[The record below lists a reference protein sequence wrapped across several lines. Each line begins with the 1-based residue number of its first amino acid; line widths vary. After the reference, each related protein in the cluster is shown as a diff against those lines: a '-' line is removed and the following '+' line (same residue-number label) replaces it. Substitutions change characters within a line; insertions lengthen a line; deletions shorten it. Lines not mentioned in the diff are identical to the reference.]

1 MNHNTPAPS
10 CRLATDMQIGFP
22 FTLLAAFVA
31 IFVLLGSTTAA
42 ASVQATPSAPDYS
55 PASRFSGEQK
65 VRKVILRD
73 AHIAGTAIQGTASYS
88 IANQSVSFSWAWE
101 TNGPRPK
108 QHSTQVESLSFWP
121 TDVVSV
127 SPGKVAVA
135 GRRNNGNTVVELWEF
150 GRSKIPKATVDA
162 AGNWEY
168 PELDIKI
175 SARKTIYDAAVPGR
189 TLIRS
194 LLARRV
200 SDSTLE
206 ASVLAIFD
214 DSSELWQL
222 DLRQDGTTSASRLY
236 SPIAGSGV
244 PQIAGLS
251 CFCASHWSANHP
263 IYGYV
268 HVLTNE
274 PNTPDQCATI
284 VLVDRNR
291 DGVIDPEGV
300 FTPDKALWES
310 MRFGHAE
317 EYIEFY

>member
-1 MNHNTPAPS
+1 MNHNTPAPA
-10 CRLATDMQIGFP
+10 CRPTTDRQVGSLLMY
-22 FTLLAAFVA
+22 LAALGS
-31 IFVLLGSTTAA
+31 IFVLLGIATAA
-42 ASVQATPSAPDYS
+42 SPFQASQPTPDYAPSA
-55 PASRFSGEQK
+55 RFSGEHK
-65 VRKVILRD
+65 VRKVIISD
-73 AHIAGTAIQGTASYS
+73 AQIQGTANYS
-88 IANQSVSFSWAWE
+88 VANQSVSFSWAWE

-108 QHSTQVESLSFWP
+108 QQSTQVESLSFWP

-175 SARKTIYDAAVPGR
+175 SARKIIYDAAVPGR

-206 ASVLAIFD
+206 ASVLASFD

-291 DGVIDPEGV
+291 DGVIDPDGV
-300 FTPDKALWES
+300 FTPDNALWES